1 MNSEAKKMCGIVL
14 AALIVLELAPIDEV
28 LNMNV
33 KSRFSGQLQQL
44 VGHPIVQAA
53 LAAGLGYAYY
63 AKELDCFFMI
73 ALFMILYR

>member
-53 LAAGLGYAYY
+53 LAAGLGYTYY
-63 AKELDCFFMI
+63 AKELDCFFML